1 MKKSTFFIGL
11 IVIGILALIGSCDSS
26 SGSSYSDEYNNNK
39 EYRDNVNEAADA
51 FGEDPGHVDDVY
63 NALADEMY

>member
-51 FGEDPGHVDDVY
+51 FGEDP
-63 NALADEMY
+63 